1 MAGLTLQAVEPGAD
15 RCFRGQSHR
24 FNIANHFWQI
34 MMMMMVV
41 MMIVMM
47 MEAVVDDDYD
57 DGGGD
62 GDAGPVSLFQI

>member
-34 MMMMMVV
+34 MMMMMV

-47 MEAVVDDDYD
+47 MVAVVDVDYD

>member
-1 MAGLTLQAVEPGAD
+1 MAGLTLQAVEPEAD

-34 MMMMMVV
+34 MMMV

-47 MEAVVDDDYD
+47 MVAVVDDDGDYD
-57 DGGGD
+57 DGD